1 MNKAM
6 ELEAIIG
13 LEIHVQL
20 KTKSKMFCGCDNASV
35 SAAPNTLI
43 CPVCTGH
50 PGTLPAPNTQAV
62 DWAVMSALALGCT
75 VNEHSKFDRKHYFY
89 PDLPKGYQISQY
101 DEPIGVH
108 GEFAVTV
115 GDTERVIGIERLHL
129 EEDVGKLTHVG
140 TDSFVDFNRAG
151 TPLMEI
157 VTEPDFRSP
166 EETKEFLQ
174 QLQLVMRYL
183 GVSDADMEKGQLR
196 CDANVSLRPRGE
208 TKLYPKTEV
217 KNVNSFRNVE
227 RALTFEIKRQ
237 TAVWESGAPLTD
249 HETRGWDAI
258 LQETVEQRRKES
270 ASDYRYFPEP
280 DIPPLHFTP
289 EFVAAMRAKMP
300 EMPAARRERFMKMY
314 GLTVPLADALV
325 KDMPLAAKND
335 CPFWKYFEE
344 TITEF
349 REYGADEKG
358 AEAIEAYWE
367 GHHSDAAGFIAKF
380 LLNRI
385 SSEHRTVKG
394 LPVKPENL
402 ARLLWMVHAGT
413 ITMATAAALYEKM
426 ADHPN
431 LAPHTLVKDAG
442 LETMGS
448 EQELEPILR
457 GIMKKHPKQAAA
469 FKAGKTTLLQFF
481 IGQAMKVTKGKAQA
495 SVVKSMLEKML
506 KK

>member
-1 MNKAM
+1 MK
-6 ELEAIIG
+6 LEAIIG

-20 KTKSKMFCGCDNASV
+20 KTKSKMFCGCDNASEG
-35 SAAPNTLI
+35 APPNTLI

-50 PGTLPAPNTQAV
+50 PGTLPVPNTQAI

-101 DEPIGVH
+101 DEPVGVH
-108 GEFAVTV
+108 GEFAIAV
-115 GDTERVIGIERLHL
+115 GGAERVIGIERLHL
-129 EEDVGKLTHVG
+129 EEDVGKMTHAG
-140 TDSFVDFNRAG
+140 TDSFIDFNRAG

-157 VTEPDFRSP
+157 VTEPDVKSP
-166 EETKEFLQ
+166 EEAKAFLQ
-174 QLQLVMRYL
+174 QLRLVMRYL

-196 CDANVSLRPRGE
+196 CDANVSLRPVGDTR
-208 TKLYPKTEV
+208 LYPKTEV

-227 RALTFEIKRQ
+227 RALSYEIKRQ
-237 TAVWESGAPLTD
+237 TALWNDGKPPKG
-249 HETRGWDAI
+249 HETRGWDAS
-258 LQETVEQRRKES
+258 LQESVEQRRKEG

-289 EFVAAMRAKMP
+289 EFVAAMRAKVP
-300 EMPAARRERFMKMY
+300 ELPEARTKRFVTMY
-314 GLTVPLADALV
+314 GLTDALADALV
-325 KDMPLAAKND
+325 KDVPLAQNGD
-335 CPFWKYFEE
+335 RPFWKYFEE
-344 TITEF
+344 VVTEF

-358 AEAIEAYWE
+358 TAAFEAYWQE
-367 GHHSDAAGFIAKF
+367 HRDEVCLFIAKF

-385 SSEHRTVKG
+385 SSERREAKG

-402 ARLLWMVHAGT
+402 GRLLWMAYDET

-426 ADHPN
+426 TDNPN
-431 LAPHTLVKDAG
+431 LGPHTLVKEAG

-457 GIMKKHPKQAAA
+457 GIVKEHPEQAAA
-469 FKAGKTTLLQFF
+469 FKAGKTALLQFF
-481 IGQAMKVTKGKAQA
+481 VGQAMKATKGKAQA
-495 SVVKSMLEKML
+495 SAVMAMLERML
-506 KK
+506 KE